1 MRKYFASKWES
12 FDLQQA
18 VHYSFKRLSFYR
30 PFDIIKWH
38 LSSWKPRFESQT
50 KNWPKKFFALC
61 HFLAFCQFLWV
72 YIDHLSEDFEKLFMA
87 MLVLFLEIAFL
98 IPNVDFRIR
107 RQFFHYFS
115 SLMYRF
121 NQNKPSGA

>member
-1 MRKYFASKWES
+1 MRKKLTLALICNKPCIILSKGYH
-12 FDLQQA
+12 FTDLLILSHDIHQA
-18 VHYSFKRLSFYR
+18 GNQGSNPR
-30 PFDIIKWH
+30 PKTD
-38 LSSWKPRFESQT
+38 
-50 KNWPKKFFALC
+50 PKKFFALC